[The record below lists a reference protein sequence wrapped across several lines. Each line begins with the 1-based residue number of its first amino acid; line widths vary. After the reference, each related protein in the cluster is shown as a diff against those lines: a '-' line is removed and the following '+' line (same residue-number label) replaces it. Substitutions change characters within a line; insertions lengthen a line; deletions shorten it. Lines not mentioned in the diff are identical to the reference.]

1 MNSRKAVALIVAF
14 LILVTLHYT
23 VRPLLGWRASI
34 DFLVIAVLLL
44 SVRMRPGAAALLGF
58 VTGLVSDSL
67 TPATLGA
74 GALAMS
80 VVAFAASWLRAVIF
94 ADNVV
99 LHAFFFFVGKWAF
112 DLIYIVVARGAPPL
126 ELLAQAG
133 VWSPLSAAL
142 TAAVGVFVML
152 AYRMTLDPQRA

>member
-1 MNSRKAVALIVAF
+1 MNWRRVLALTIAF
-14 LILVTLHYT
+14 LVLVVLHYT

-44 SVRMRPGAAALLGF
+44 SVRMRPGAAAGLGF
-58 VTGLVSDSL
+58 LTGLISDSL

-74 GALAMS
+74 GALAMT
-80 VVAFAASWLRAVIF
+80 VVGFAASWLRAVIF

-99 LHAFFFFVGKWAF
+99 LHVFFFFVGKWAF
-112 DLIYIVVARGAPPL
+112 DLIYLVVARGAPPM

-152 AYRMTLDPQRA
+152 AYRMTLDPQHA

>member
-1 MNSRKAVALIVAF
+1 MVAF

-44 SVRMRPGAAALLGF
+44 SVRMRPGAAAALGF
-58 VTGLVSDSL
+58 ITGLVSDSL

-80 VVAFAASWLRAVIF
+80 VVGFAASWLRAVIF

-99 LHAFFFFVGKWAF
+99 LHAFFFFIGKWAF
-112 DLIYIVVARGAPPL
+112 DLIYLVLARGAPPL

-142 TAAVGVFVML
+142 TAAAGVFVML
-152 AYRMTLDPQRA
+152 AYRMTLDPQHA

>member
-1 MNSRKAVALIVAF
+1 MVAF

-44 SVRMRPGAAALLGF
+44 SVRMRPGAAAALGF
-58 VTGLVSDSL
+58 ITGLVSDSL

-80 VVAFAASWLRAVIF
+80 VVGFAASWLRAVIF

-99 LHAFFFFVGKWAF
+99 LHAFFFFIGKWAF
-112 DLIYIVVARGAPPL
+112 DLIYLIIARGAPPL

-142 TAAVGVFVML
+142 TAAAGVFVML
-152 AYRMTLDPQRA
+152 AYRMTLDPQHA

>member
-1 MNSRKAVALIVAF
+1 MSWRRAVALIVAF

-44 SVRMRPGAAALLGF
+44 SVRMRPGAAAALGF
-58 VTGLVSDSL
+58 LTGLVSDSL

-80 VVAFAASWLRAVIF
+80 VVGFAASWLRAVIF

-99 LHAFFFFVGKWAF
+99 LHAFFFFIGKWVF
-112 DLIYIVVARGAPPL
+112 DLIYLIVARGAPPL

-142 TAAVGVFVML
+142 TAAAGVFVML
-152 AYRMTLDPQRA
+152 AYRMTLDPQHA

>member
-1 MNSRKAVALIVAF
+1 MNWRRAVSLAIAF
-14 LILVTLHYT
+14 LILVVLHYT
-23 VRPLLGWRASI
+23 VRPLLGWRTPI
-34 DFLVIAVLLL
+34 DFLVIGILLL
-44 SVRMRPGAAALLGF
+44 SVRMRPGAAAALGF
-58 VTGLVSDSL
+58 VTGLISDSL

-80 VVAFAASWLRAVIF
+80 VVGFAASWLRAVIF

-99 LHAFFFFVGKWAF
+99 LHAFFFFVGKWVF
-112 DLIYIVVARGAPPL
+112 DLIYIIVARGAPAM

-142 TAAVGVFVML
+142 TAATGVFVML
-152 AYRMTLDPQRA
+152 AYRMTLDPQSA

>member
-1 MNSRKAVALIVAF
+1 MNWRRAVALIVAF

-23 VRPLLGWRASI
+23 IRPLLGWRASI
-34 DFLVIAVLLL
+34 DFLVIGVLLL

-58 VTGLVSDSL
+58 MTGLVSDSL
-67 TPATLGA
+67 TPAALGA

-80 VVAFAASWLRAVIF
+80 VVGFAASWLRAVIF

-99 LHAFFFFVGKWAF
+99 LHAFFFFIGKWVF
-112 DLIYIVVARGAPPL
+112 DLIYLIVARGAPPL

-142 TAAVGVFVML
+142 TAAAGVFVML
-152 AYRMTLDPQRA
+152 AYRMTLDPQHA

>member
-1 MNSRKAVALIVAF
+1 MNWRRVGALTVAF

-23 VRPLLGWRASI
+23 IRPLLGWRASI
-34 DFLVIAVLLL
+34 DFLVIAILLL
-44 SVRMRPGAAALLGF
+44 SVRMRPGAAAALGF
-58 VTGLVSDSL
+58 ITGLIADSL

-74 GALAMS
+74 SALAMS
-80 VVAFAASWLRAVIF
+80 VVAFTASWLRAVIF

-99 LHAFFFFVGKWAF
+99 LHAFFFFVGKWTF
-112 DLIYIVVARGAPPL
+112 DLIYLVVARGAPPM

-133 VWSPLSAAL
+133 VWSPMSAAL

-152 AYRMTLDPQRA
+152 AYRMTLDPQHA

>member
-1 MNSRKAVALIVAF
+1 MNWRKAVALIVAF

-23 VRPLLGWRASI
+23 IRPLLEWRASI

-58 VTGLVSDSL
+58 LTGLVSDSL

-80 VVAFAASWLRAVIF
+80 VVGFAASWLRAVIF

-99 LHAFFFFVGKWAF
+99 LHAFFFFIGKWAF
-112 DLIYIVVARGAPPL
+112 DLIYLVVARGAPPL

-142 TAAVGVFVML
+142 TAAAGVFVML
-152 AYRMTLDPQRA
+152 AYRMTLDPQHA

>member
-1 MNSRKAVALIVAF
+1 MNWRRGIALTVAF
-14 LILVTLHYT
+14 LVLIVLHYT
-23 VRPLLGWRASI
+23 IRPLLAWRASI

-58 VTGLVSDSL
+58 VSGLIADSL

-80 VVAFAASWLRAVIF
+80 VVGFAASWLRAVIF
-94 ADNVV
+94 ADNVM
-99 LHAFFFFVGKWAF
+99 LHAFFFFVGKWTF
-112 DLIYIVVARGAPPL
+112 DLIYLIVARSAAPM

-142 TAAVGVFVML
+142 TAVAGVFVML
-152 AYRMTLDPQRA
+152 VYRITLDPQHA

>member
-1 MNSRKAVALIVAF
+1 VNWRRAIALTAAF
-14 LILVTLHYT
+14 LILIALHYT
-23 VRPLLGWRASI
+23 VRPLLAWRASI
-34 DFLVIAVLLL
+34 DFLVIGVLLL

-58 VTGLVSDSL
+58 VTGLISDSL

-80 VVAFAASWLRAVIF
+80 VIGFAASWLRAVIF
-94 ADNVV
+94 ADNVM
-99 LHAFFFFVGKWAF
+99 LHAFFFFVGKWTF
-112 DLIYIVVARGAPPL
+112 DLIYLIVARSAPPM

-142 TAAVGVFVML
+142 TATAGVFVML
-152 AYRMTLDPQRA
+152 LYRMTLDPQHA

>member
-1 MNSRKAVALIVAF
+1 MNWRRALALTIAF
-14 LILVTLHYT
+14 LILIVLHYT
-23 VRPLLGWRASI
+23 IRPLLGWRAPI
-34 DFLVIAVLLL
+34 DFLVIGVLLL
-44 SVRMRPGAAALLGF
+44 SVRIRPGAAAALGF
-58 VTGLVSDSL
+58 VTGLISDSL
-67 TPATLGA
+67 TPTTLGA

-80 VVAFAASWLRAVIF
+80 VVGFAASWLRAVIF

-99 LHAFFFFVGKWAF
+99 LHAFFFFVGKWIF

-142 TAAVGVFVML
+142 TAAAGVFVML
-152 AYRMTLDPQRA
+152 AYRMTLDPQHA

>member
-1 MNSRKAVALIVAF
+1 MNWRKAVALIVAF

-23 VRPLLGWRASI
+23 IRPLLGWRASI

-58 VTGLVSDSL
+58 LTGLVSDSL

-80 VVAFAASWLRAVIF
+80 VVGFAASWLRAVIF

-99 LHAFFFFVGKWAF
+99 LHAFFFFIGKWAF
-112 DLIYIVVARGAPPL
+112 DLIYLVVARGAPPL

-142 TAAVGVFVML
+142 TAAAGVFVML
-152 AYRMTLDPQRA
+152 AYRMTLDPQHA

>member
-1 MNSRKAVALIVAF
+1 MSWRRAVALIVAF

-44 SVRMRPGAAALLGF
+44 SVRMRPGAAAALGF
-58 VTGLVSDSL
+58 ITGLVSDSL

-80 VVAFAASWLRAVIF
+80 VVGFAASWLRAVIF

-99 LHAFFFFVGKWAF
+99 LHAFFFFIGKWVF
-112 DLIYIVVARGAPPL
+112 DLIYLIVARGAPPL

-142 TAAVGVFVML
+142 TAAAGVFVML
-152 AYRMTLDPQRA
+152 AYRMTLDPQHA

>member
-1 MNSRKAVALIVAF
+1 MNWRRALALVVAF

-23 VRPLLGWRASI
+23 IRPLLGWRASI

-44 SVRMRPGAAALLGF
+44 SVRMRPGAAAALGF
-58 VTGLVSDSL
+58 ITGLVSDSL

-80 VVAFAASWLRAVIF
+80 VVGFAASWLRAVIF

-99 LHAFFFFVGKWAF
+99 LHAFFFFIGKWVF
-112 DLIYIVVARGAPPL
+112 DLIYLIIARGAPPL

-142 TAAVGVFVML
+142 TAAAGVFVML
-152 AYRMTLDPQRA
+152 AYRMTLDPQHA

>member
-1 MNSRKAVALIVAF
+1 MNWRRTIALVTAF

-44 SVRMRPGAAALLGF
+44 SVRMRPGAAAALGF

-80 VVAFAASWLRAVIF
+80 LIGFAASWLRAVIF

-99 LHAFFFFVGKWAF
+99 LHAFFFFIGKWAF
-112 DLIYIVVARGAPPL
+112 DLIYLVIARGAPPL

-142 TAAVGVFVML
+142 TAATGVFVML
-152 AYRMTLDPQRA
+152 AYRMTLDPQHA

>member
-1 MNSRKAVALIVAF
+1 MNWRRVVALTLAF
-14 LILVTLHYT
+14 VILVGLHYT
-23 VRPLLGWRASI
+23 VRPLLAWRASI

-44 SVRMRPGAAALLGF
+44 SVRMRPGGAAALGF
-58 VTGLVSDSL
+58 FTGLVADSL

-80 VVAFAASWLRAVIF
+80 VVAFTASWLRAVIF

-99 LHAFFFFVGKWAF
+99 LHAFFFFVGKWSF
-112 DLIYIVVARGAPPL
+112 DLIYLVIARGRSPM

-152 AYRMTLDPQRA
+152 TYRMMLDPKHA

>member
-1 MNSRKAVALIVAF
+1 MNWRKAVALVVAF

-58 VTGLVSDSL
+58 LTGLVSDSL

-80 VVAFAASWLRAVIF
+80 VVGFAASWLRAVIF

-99 LHAFFFFVGKWAF
+99 LHAFFFFIGKWAF

-142 TAAVGVFVML
+142 TAAAGVFVML
-152 AYRMTLDPQRA
+152 AYRMTLDPQHA

>member
-1 MNSRKAVALIVAF
+1 MNWRRGAALVVAF

-23 VRPLLGWRASI
+23 IRPLLGWRASI
-34 DFLVIAVLLL
+34 DFLVIAVLLV

-58 VTGLVSDSL
+58 LTGLVSDSL

-80 VVAFAASWLRAVIF
+80 VVGFAASWLRAVIF

-99 LHAFFFFVGKWAF
+99 LHAFFFFIGKWVF
-112 DLIYIVVARGAPPL
+112 DLIYLIIARGAPPL

-142 TAAVGVFVML
+142 TAAAGVFVML
-152 AYRMTLDPQRA
+152 AYRMTLDPQHA

>member
-1 MNSRKAVALIVAF
+1 MNWRRGLALTVAF
-14 LILVTLHYT
+14 LILVVLHYT
-23 VRPLLGWRASI
+23 IRPLLGWRTPI
-34 DFLVIAVLLL
+34 DFLVIGVLLL
-44 SVRMRPGAAALLGF
+44 SVRIRPGGAAFLGF
-58 VTGLVSDSL
+58 LTGLVSDSL

-80 VVAFAASWLRAVIF
+80 VVGFTASWLRAVIF

-112 DLIYIVVARGAPPL
+112 DLIYIIVARGAPPM
-126 ELLAQAG
+126 ELLVQAT

-142 TAAVGVFVML
+142 TAAAGVFVML
-152 AYRMTLDPQRA
+152 AYRMGLDPQHA

>member
-1 MNSRKAVALIVAF
+1 MNWRRVVALAIAFVGLVA
-14 LILVTLHYT
+14 LHYT
-23 VRPLLGWRASI
+23 VRPLLAWRASI

-44 SVRMRPGAAALLGF
+44 SVRMRPGGAAALGF
-58 VTGLVSDSL
+58 VTGLVADSL
-67 TPATLGA
+67 TPETLGA

-80 VVAFAASWLRAVIF
+80 VVAFTASWLRAVIF

-99 LHAFFFFVGKWAF
+99 LHAFFFFVGKWSF
-112 DLIYIVVARGAPPL
+112 DLIYLVVARGQPPL

-152 AYRMTLDPQRA
+152 TYRMMLDPKHA

>member
-1 MNSRKAVALIVAF
+1 MTWRRAFALVVAF

-44 SVRMRPGAAALLGF
+44 SVRMRPGAAAALGF
-58 VTGLVSDSL
+58 ITGLVSDSL

-80 VVAFAASWLRAVIF
+80 VVGFAASWLRAVIF

-99 LHAFFFFVGKWAF
+99 LHAFFFFIGKWAF
-112 DLIYIVVARGAPPL
+112 DLIYLVIARGSPPL

-142 TAAVGVFVML
+142 TAAAGVFVML
-152 AYRMTLDPQRA
+152 AYRMTLDPQHA

>member
-1 MNSRKAVALIVAF
+1 MNWRRALALTITFGV
-14 LILVTLHYT
+14 LVVLHYT
-23 VRPLLGWRASI
+23 VRPLLGWRAAI

-44 SVRMRPGAAALLGF
+44 SVRMRPGAAAALGF
-58 VTGLVSDSL
+58 FTGLISDAL

-74 GALAMS
+74 GALAMT
-80 VVAFAASWLRAVIF
+80 VVGFAASWLRAVIF

-112 DLIYIVVARGAPPL
+112 DLIYLVVARGAPPM

-152 AYRMTLDPQRA
+152 AYRMTLDPQHA

>member
-1 MNSRKAVALIVAF
+1 MNWRRAVALMVAF

-44 SVRMRPGAAALLGF
+44 SVRMRPGAAAALGF
-58 VTGLVSDSL
+58 ITGLVSDSL

-80 VVAFAASWLRAVIF
+80 VVGFAASWLRAVIF

-99 LHAFFFFVGKWAF
+99 LHAFFFFIGKWAF
-112 DLIYIVVARGAPPL
+112 DLIYLIIARGAPPL

-142 TAAVGVFVML
+142 TAAAGVFVML
-152 AYRMTLDPQRA
+152 AYRMTLDPQHA

>member
-1 MNSRKAVALIVAF
+1 MNWRRVLALTIAF
-14 LILVTLHYT
+14 LLLVVLHYT

-44 SVRMRPGAAALLGF
+44 SVRMRPGAAAALGF
-58 VTGLVSDSL
+58 LTGLISDSL

-74 GALAMS
+74 GALAMT
-80 VVAFAASWLRAVIF
+80 VVGFAASWLRAVIF

-112 DLIYIVVARGAPPL
+112 DLIYLVLARGAPPM

-152 AYRMTLDPQRA
+152 AYRMTLDPQHA

>member
-1 MNSRKAVALIVAF
+1 MVAF

-44 SVRMRPGAAALLGF
+44 SVRMRPGAAAALGF
-58 VTGLVSDSL
+58 ITGLVSDSL

-80 VVAFAASWLRAVIF
+80 VVGFAASWLRAVIF

-99 LHAFFFFVGKWAF
+99 LHAFFFFIGKWAF
-112 DLIYIVVARGAPPL
+112 DLIYLVLARGASPL

-142 TAAVGVFVML
+142 TAAAGVFVML
-152 AYRMTLDPQRA
+152 AYRMTLDPQHA

>member
-1 MNSRKAVALIVAF
+1 MNWRRVTALTVAF

-23 VRPLLGWRASI
+23 IRPLLGWRAGI
-34 DFLVIAVLLL
+34 DFLVIAILLL
-44 SVRMRPGAAALLGF
+44 SVRMRPGAAAALGF
-58 VTGLVSDSL
+58 FTGLIGDSL

-74 GALAMS
+74 SALAMS
-80 VVAFAASWLRAVIF
+80 VVAFTASWLRAVIF

-99 LHAFFFFVGKWAF
+99 LHAFFFFVGKWTF
-112 DLIYIVVARGAPPL
+112 DLIYLVVARGTPPL

-152 AYRMTLDPQRA
+152 AYRMTLDPQSA

>member
-1 MNSRKAVALIVAF
+1 MNWRRALALTVAF
-14 LILVTLHYT
+14 LILVLLHYT
-23 VRPLLGWRASI
+23 IRPLLGWRASI

-44 SVRMRPGAAALLGF
+44 SVRMRPGGAALLGF
-58 VTGLVSDSL
+58 LTGVISDSL
-67 TPATLGA
+67 TPSTLGA
-74 GALAMS
+74 GALAMT
-80 VVAFAASWLRAVIF
+80 VVGFAASWLRAVIF

-112 DLIYIVVARGAPPL
+112 DLIYLVLARGATPL

-152 AYRMTLDPQRA
+152 AYRITLDPQHA

>member
-1 MNSRKAVALIVAF
+1 MNWRRVLALTIAF
-14 LILVTLHYT
+14 LLLVVLHYT

-34 DFLVIAVLLL
+34 DFLVIALLLL
-44 SVRMRPGAAALLGF
+44 SVRMRPGAAAALGF
-58 VTGLVSDSL
+58 LTGLISDSL

-74 GALAMS
+74 GALAMT
-80 VVAFAASWLRAVIF
+80 VVGFAASWLRAVIF

-112 DLIYIVVARGAPPL
+112 DLIYLVVARGAPPM

-152 AYRMTLDPQRA
+152 AYRMTLDPQHA

>member
-1 MNSRKAVALIVAF
+1 MNWRRGVALVVAF

-23 VRPLLGWRASI
+23 IRPLLGWRASI

-58 VTGLVSDSL
+58 LTGLVSDSL

-80 VVAFAASWLRAVIF
+80 VVGFAASWLRAVIF

-99 LHAFFFFVGKWAF
+99 LHAFFFFIGKWVF
-112 DLIYIVVARGAPPL
+112 DLIYLIVAHSTPPL

-142 TAAVGVFVML
+142 TAAAGVFVML
-152 AYRMTLDPQRA
+152 AYRMTLDPQHA

>member
-1 MNSRKAVALIVAF
+1 
-14 LILVTLHYT
+14 
-23 VRPLLGWRASI
+23 
-34 DFLVIAVLLL
+34 
-44 SVRMRPGAAALLGF
+44 MRPGAAAALGF
-58 VTGLVSDSL
+58 FTGLVADSL

-80 VVAFAASWLRAVIF
+80 VVAFTASWLRAVIF

-99 LHAFFFFVGKWAF
+99 LHAFFFFVGKWSF
-112 DLIYIVVARGAPPL
+112 DLIYLAIARGRPPM

-152 AYRMTLDPQRA
+152 TYRMMLDPKHA

>member
-1 MNSRKAVALIVAF
+1 VNWRKAVALIVAF

-23 VRPLLGWRASI
+23 IRPLLGWRASI

-58 VTGLVSDSL
+58 LTGLVSDSL

-80 VVAFAASWLRAVIF
+80 VVGFAASWLRAVIF

-99 LHAFFFFVGKWAF
+99 LHAFFFFIGKWAF
-112 DLIYIVVARGAPPL
+112 DLIYLVVARGAPPL

-142 TAAVGVFVML
+142 TAAAGVFVML
-152 AYRMTLDPQRA
+152 AYRMTLDPQHA

>member
-1 MNSRKAVALIVAF
+1 VSWRRAIALTFAF
-14 LILVTLHYT
+14 LILIVLHYT
-23 VRPLLGWRASI
+23 IRPLLAWRAAI
-34 DFLVIAVLLL
+34 DFLVIGVLLL
-44 SVRMRPGAAALLGF
+44 SVRMRPGAAAALGF
-58 VTGLVSDSL
+58 ATGLISDSL

-80 VVAFAASWLRAVIF
+80 LVGFAASWLRAVIF

-112 DLIYIVVARGAPPL
+112 DVIYLLVARGMPPL

-142 TAAVGVFVML
+142 TAAAGVFVML
-152 AYRMTLDPQRA
+152 VYRMTLDPQHA